1 MGLTPDQ
8 QPQWKTLTAL
18 ASRSIQAPLLALVNQ
33 DGRFAEFS
41 FEAAGLLLDLS
52 RQRLDRN
59 VLDALLDLARAQGF
73 RERREAL
80 LTGQPINETEGRAVL
95 HTALRAPAERRPGP
109 ARAVEP
115 VMKRLAET
123 TAAIREGR
131 WRGATGKPITDVVH
145 IGIGGSHLG
154 PELVVQ
160 ALLPRGPSTPRI
172 HFVANLDANALV
184 SVLDRVSPEQT
195 LFVVVSKSFSTLET
209 RVNAASARSW
219 FLERMTDTEAIAQH
233 FLAVSSNPE
242 AAAAFGIPEQNR
254 FELWDWVGGR
264 FSVWSA
270 VGAPILLGL
279 GEETFDE
286 LLAGAHA
293 MDEHFANAPDEENLP
308 LLLALTGIWNYNF
321 LGVTN
326 HAILP
331 YSERLTLLP
340 AYLQQLMMESNGKRV
355 HLDGSR
361 ASHHTM
367 PIVWGGVGTNGQH
380 AFHQLLHQGTRSF
393 TADFILC
400 GRDDCDLPE
409 HHRWLLANALAQ
421 AQAMLRGDD
430 NPDPHREVPGNHA
443 TTTIVLPAL
452 TPATLGALLALYEH
466 AVFCQGV
473 AWQINSFDQWG
484 VELGK
489 RLALPIRE
497 QLDGSPTLTQDA
509 PTSGLISYLR
519 GVCQTTV
526 ERGKS

>member
-1 MGLTPDQ
+1 LKPDQ
-8 QPQWKTLTAL
+8 QPQWKTLTEL
-18 ASRSIQAPLLALVNQ
+18 ASSSIQQPLTELVNQ
-33 DGRFAEFS
+33 NGRFAEFS
-41 FEAAGLLLDLS
+41 FDAAGLLLDLS
-52 RQRLDRN
+52 RQRLDRQI
-59 VLDALLDLARAQGF
+59 LTALVGLARAQGF
-73 RERREAL
+73 RERRDAL
-80 LTGQPINETEGRAVL
+80 LGGELVNETERRAAL
-95 HTALRAPAERRPGP
+95 HTALRAPLERRP
-109 ARAVEP
+109 AMASAVEP
-115 VMKRLAET
+115 VMTRLAQT

-131 WRGATGKPITDVVH
+131 WRGATGKAITDVVH

-160 ALLPRGPSTPRI
+160 ALLPRGARGPRV
-172 HFVANLDANALV
+172 HFVANLDPHALV
-184 SVLDRVSPEQT
+184 SVLERVSPEQT

-219 FLERMTDTEAIAQH
+219 FLERMTDTGAIARH
-233 FLAVSSNPE
+233 FLAVSSNPD

-270 VGAPILLGL
+270 VGAPILLGV
-279 GEETFDE
+279 GTTAFEE

-331 YSERLTLLP
+331 YAERLALLP

-421 AQAMLRGDD
+421 GQAMLRGDD
-430 NPDPHREVPGNHA
+430 NPDPHRSVPGNHA

-473 AWQINSFDQWG
+473 VWQINSFDQWG

-489 RLALPIRE
+489 RLALPIYE
-497 QLDGSPTLTQDA
+497 QLGGSATLTQDA
-509 PTSGLISYLR
+509 PTRGLISYLR
-519 GVCQTTV
+519 GVYQATV
-526 ERGKS
+526 EGGES